1 MKKTLSEMS
10 LRTLVVVM
18 VGLLAAIS
26 LGFAVAE
33 YRESRAVFRNAAL
46 MGERNRIAGICLAA
60 INGFIGERGGVL
72 VGLLGQEPIAPVP
85 REFINQ
91 RRPLV
96 DNLIREVLTGV
107 PQGSRGRM
115 EDIGRLWGEVQR
127 LRPRLDEA
135 VAQPRTA
142 RNPALAGEWVAAA
155 DNLTGGLLG
164 LMYDMTDYPAIED
177 AGFEHLNNLR
187 VTSILFSTLIGAES
201 SIFGANA
208 HSGNAFAPSEMAT
221 VRLMRAQSMMLWEK
235 LDTGLRG
242 FGDHGTRMAIDKLRS
257 GLFDELRP
265 RQDAILK
272 AAENG
277 VFLSEDKGDSR
288 RYVVLA
294 MLVIGAAGE
303 LTESINT
310 LADRYTRERIDYA
323 RGKER
328 LAWAGIAATF
338 LLGGMAFLVFIRRF
352 ARPLQ
357 AIQRRI
363 DSLVRKQSGNVAAG
377 QVDGDEF
384 RRIDF
389 ALGLL
394 DEAVEARL
402 QSDAALH
409 EHERI
414 SASILAVLPQAI
426 IAADSVGVITMFSPG
441 AEAMLGYSAEEM
453 IGKQNTLLFHDRDEV
468 VARAKELTDE
478 LGFRV
483 EPGYP
488 TFIAKARV
496 TGHPDEREWTYVRK
510 NGSRLTVLL
519 SITVFTDTHGKSHGC
534 GVATDITSRSQVAA
548 EMSRLAN
555 YDPLTQLPNR
565 RLFQDRIRMAI
576 SQARRENT
584 CLALLMIDLDRFKPV
599 NDRYGHSVGDL
610 LLKAVAERIQKCLRE
625 SDTLARVGGDEF
637 VVILPMV
644 SGRENAVNV
653 AEKIRLSLCAPVDL
667 PGNFTVSIDCSIGI
681 AMYPQHGHN
690 EELLLKNAD
699 NAMYVAKAL
708 GRAQVH
714 VAGGEGH
721 DGGRLL
727 AEHCPP
733 QPISNLVWR
742 RAYECGDPSIDREH
756 KELFS
761 HGNTL
766 IRAVAKGRMPP
777 DKLPEMLDEL
787 IDSVMSHF
795 RNEEFILARYGYTEI
810 ESHAQKHQRL
820 IERAL
825 ELRSMAVAGEL
836 SLGDVV
842 SFVTRDIVAEHMLID
857 DHDYF
862 PLLRKT
868 YSYRHDAH

>member
-10 LRTLVVVM
+10 LRTLVVTI
-18 VGLLAAIS
+18 VGLFAAIS

-33 YRESRAVFRNAAL
+33 YRESRAVFRNAVL
-46 MGERNRIAGICLAA
+46 MGERNRVADICLATV
-60 INGFIGERGGVL
+60 NSFIGERGCAL
-72 VGLLGQEPIAPVP
+72 VGLLGQEPISPVHQD
-85 REFINQ
+85 FINQ
-91 RRPLV
+91 RRPVV
-96 DNLIREVLTGV
+96 DKLIGEVLTGL

-115 EDIGRLWGEVQR
+115 EEIGRLWGEVQR
-127 LRPRLDEA
+127 LRPRVDEA
-135 VAQPRTA
+135 VVQSLAA
-142 RNPALAGEWVAAA
+142 RNRALAGEWMAAA
-155 DNLTGGLLG
+155 NNLTTSLLG
-164 LMYDMTDYPAIED
+164 LMYDLTDYPAIED
-177 AGFEHLNNLR
+177 AGFQHLNDLR
-187 VTSILFSTLIGAES
+187 VTSILFRTLIGAES
-201 SIFGANA
+201 SIFGANTL
-208 HSGNAFAPSEMAT
+208 SGSAFAASEMAT

-235 LDTGLRG
+235 LETGLRG
-242 FGDHGTRMAIDKLRS
+242 FGDQGSLMAIDKLRA

-277 VFLSEDKGDSR
+277 VFLTEDQGDSR

-294 MLVIGAAGE
+294 MLVIGATGE
-303 LTESINT
+303 LTHSINT
-310 LADRYTRERIDYA
+310 LADRYTRERFDEA
-323 RGKER
+323 RAKER
-328 LAWAGIAATF
+328 LAWTGIVAT
-338 LLGGMAFLVFIRRF
+338 LVLSGLAFLVFIRRF

-363 DSLVRKQSGNVAAG
+363 GSLVRKQSGIAAG
-377 QVDGDEF
+377 RQAEGDEF
-384 RRIDF
+384 QRIDF

-414 SASILAVLPQAI
+414 SASILAALPQAI
-426 IAADSVGVITMFSPG
+426 IAADSDGVITMFSPG

-468 VARAKELTDE
+468 VARAAQLTEE
-478 LGFRV
+478 LGFPV
-483 EPGYP
+483 EPG
-488 TFIAKARV
+488 FQAFVAKARV
-496 TGHPDEREWTYVRK
+496 TGRPDEREWNYVRK

-519 SITVFTDTHGKSHGC
+519 SITVFTDAQGKSYGC
-534 GVATDITSRSQVAA
+534 GVATDITRRSQVAA
-548 EMSRLAN
+548 EISRLAN

-584 CLALLMIDLDRFKPV
+584 CLALMMIDLDRFKPV

-667 PGNFTVSIDCSIGI
+667 QGNVTVSIDCSIGI
-681 AMYPQHGHN
+681 AMYPEHGHN
-690 EELLLKNAD
+690 EEILLKNAD
-699 NAMYVAKAL
+699 NAMYVAKAQ

-721 DGGRLL
+721 DGVRLL

-766 IRAVAKGRMPP
+766 IRAVSNGRIPP
-777 DKLPEMLDEL
+777 DRLPEMLDEL

-795 RNEEFILARYGYTEI
+795 RNEEFVLARYGYTEI
-810 ESHAQKHQRL
+810 EGHAQKHQKL

-836 SLGDVV
+836 ALGDVV

-862 PLLRKT
+862 PLLRKN